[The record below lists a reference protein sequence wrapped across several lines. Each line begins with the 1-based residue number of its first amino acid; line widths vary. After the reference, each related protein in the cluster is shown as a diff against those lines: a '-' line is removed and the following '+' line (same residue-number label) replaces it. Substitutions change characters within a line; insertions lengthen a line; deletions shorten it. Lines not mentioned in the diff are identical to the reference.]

1 MFKSILLS
9 FCTIIL
15 MGAQRQVKDRN
26 VKQVK
31 EIDISRSVSLEN
43 SLLAEKSFIN
53 GQKTYFAN
61 GHSLEWTEDTENGT
75 YDGVNNKVRVS
86 ELKLVYLLQ

>member
-1 MFKSILLS
+1 MS
-9 FCTIIL
+9 FCAMIL
-15 MGAQRQVKDRN
+15 TAVQRQVKDRN

-31 EIDISRSVSLEN
+31 EIDLRQSVSSEN
-43 SLLAEKSFIN
+43 SLLAEKSFVN

-75 YDGVNNKVRVS
+75 YNGVDNKVRVS
-86 ELKLVYLLQ
+86 ELKLVYLF